1 MYLEAELD
9 DANMDECEQDFV
21 DDTGLFE
28 DEASDESVGSE
39 SGELDDGEVYGKS
52 ERRKASER
60 MSKCK

>member
-1 MYLEAELD
+1 
-9 DANMDECEQDFV
+9 MDECEQEFV